1 MKYRSLTEEI
11 KLLELGLPPKEDDG
25 FIGGNLDPKEASLIL
40 IPVPWEAT
48 VSFGEGTSKAP
59 DNIRLASHQL
69 DVENY
74 HYIKPYKAGISML
87 EVDKHILKLSN
98 KTRKKALKVME
109 AIECGESCKKDLKY
123 VNEVSKAINS
133 HVYEAVL
140 KRIKKDKFVAVV
152 GGDHSCPLGLIKA
165 LDDTQKESFG
175 ILHVDAHHDLREA
188 YEGFTYS
195 HASIFYNVL
204 NECKNVSKLI
214 QIGIRDYS
222 KEESQRMINLGDKGD
237 CLYDTAMQAQIATG
251 KSLEEVFTPY
261 IEQLPKNVYISIDID
276 GLEPLNCP
284 NTGTP
289 VPGGFSFE
297 QAAYLFSR
305 LAETNKEI
313 IGFDLVEVAPG
324 DDDWDGNVGA
334 RMLFHMCGAFAKSQK
349 MNVGNK
355 IKFNK

>member
-11 KLLELGLPPKEDDG
+11 KLLELGLPPQEDDG

-98 KTRKKALKVME
+98 KTRKKALRVIE

-123 VNEVSKAINS
+123 VNEISKAINS
-133 HVYEAVL
+133 HVYEAAL

-214 QIGIRDYS
+214 QVGIRDYS
-222 KEESQRMINLGDKGD
+222 KEEAQRMINLGDKGD

-289 VPGGFSFE
+289 VPGGLRYGELEHLIFMVVKSG
-297 QAAYLFSR
+297 R
-305 LAETNKEI
+305 KI
-313 IGFDLVEVAPG
+313 IGFDLVEVG
-324 DDDWDGNVGA
+324 DSKNGWDANVGS
-334 RMLFHMCGAFAKSQK
+334 RVLYNLCGALLASQ
-349 MNVGNK
+349 GK
-355 IKFNK
+355 IEYR

>member
-1 MKYRSLTEEI
+1 M
-11 KLLELGLPPKEDDG
+11 
-25 FIGGNLDPKEASLIL
+25 
-40 IPVPWEAT
+40 
-48 VSFGEGTSKAP
+48 
-59 DNIRLASHQL
+59 
-69 DVENY
+69 
-74 HYIKPYKAGISML
+74 
-87 EVDKHILKLSN
+87 
-98 KTRKKALKVME
+98 
-109 AIECGESCKKDLKY
+109 
-123 VNEVSKAINS
+123 
-133 HVYEAVL
+133 YEAAL

-165 LDDTQKESFG
+165 LDDTSKEDFG

-214 QIGIRDYS
+214 QVGIRDYS
-222 KEESQRMINLGDKGD
+222 KEEAQRMINLGDKGD

-289 VPGGFSFE
+289 VPGGLRYGELEHLIFMVVKSG
-297 QAAYLFSR
+297 R
-305 LAETNKEI
+305 KI
-313 IGFDLVEVAPG
+313 IGFDLVEVG
-324 DDDWDGNVGA
+324 DSKNGWDANVGA
-334 RMLFHMCGAFAKSQK
+334 RVLYNLCGALLASQ
-349 MNVGNK
+349 GK
-355 IKFNK
+355 IEYR